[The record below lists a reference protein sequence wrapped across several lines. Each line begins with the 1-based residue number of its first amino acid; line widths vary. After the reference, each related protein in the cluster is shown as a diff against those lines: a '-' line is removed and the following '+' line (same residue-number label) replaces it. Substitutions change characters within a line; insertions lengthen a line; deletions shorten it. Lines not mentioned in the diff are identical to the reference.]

1 MSASLL
7 EIVDLGD
14 GEIVLQRADDDS
26 EPLVVIRFS
35 EESRLYLMDNG
46 LEVAKA
52 MIQAGIQAA
61 VVIAEQGELEVEAAR
76 QAKARSPGPHLVYPL
91 LDPRPA
97 VRACDLDL
105 EFHSSN
111 SPHMASQRTVLAT
124 ARFAWT

>member
-26 EPLVVIRFS
+26 EPLVTIRFS
-35 EESRLYLMDNG
+35 DESRMYVMDNG

-61 VVIAEQGELEVEAAR
+61 AAIAEQGEQEASET
-76 QAKARSPGPHLVYPL
+76 SPVSRMLH
-91 LDPRPA
+91 
-97 VRACDLDL
+97 
-105 EFHSSN
+105 
-111 SPHMASQRTVLAT
+111 
-124 ARFAWT
+124 

>member
-35 EESRLYLMDNG
+35 EESRVYMMDNS

-61 VVIAEQGELEVEAAR
+61 AEMAEQGEVEIEPTIEA
-76 QAKARSPGPHLVYPL
+76 
-91 LDPRPA
+91 PR
-97 VRACDLDL
+97 
-105 EFHSSN
+105 
-111 SPHMASQRTVLAT
+111 VLH
-124 ARFAWT
+124 

>member
-26 EPLVVIRFS
+26 EPLVTISFS
-35 EESRLYLMDNG
+35 DESRIYLMDNG

-61 VVIAEQGELEVEAAR
+61 AAIVEQTEADVE
-76 QAKARSPGPHLVYPL
+76 
-91 LDPRPA
+91 
-97 VRACDLDL
+97 
-105 EFHSSN
+105 
-111 SPHMASQRTVLAT
+111 T
-124 ARFAWT
+124 AGAGNRIIH

>member
-26 EPLVVIRFS
+26 EPLVAITVS

-52 MIQAGIQAA
+52 MIQAGIEAA
-61 VVIAEQGELEVEAAR
+61 ATLAEQNDIEIETT
-76 QAKARSPGPHLVYPL
+76 
-91 LDPRPA
+91 LDAPSR
-97 VRACDLDL
+97 VI
-105 EFHSSN
+105 H
-111 SPHMASQRTVLAT
+111 
-124 ARFAWT
+124 

>member
-26 EPLVVIRFS
+26 EPLVTIRFS
-35 EESRLYLMDNG
+35 DESRIYLMDNG

-61 VVIAEQGELEVEAAR
+61 AVIAEQVEEESAAS
-76 QAKARSPGPHLVYPL
+76 AEASPILH
-91 LDPRPA
+91 
-97 VRACDLDL
+97 
-105 EFHSSN
+105 
-111 SPHMASQRTVLAT
+111 
-124 ARFAWT
+124 

>member
-7 EIVDLGD
+7 EIIDLGD

-35 EESRLYLMDNG
+35 EESRVYMLDNS

-61 VVIAEQGELEVEAAR
+61 AEMAEQGDVEIEPTVEA
-76 QAKARSPGPHLVYPL
+76 
-91 LDPRPA
+91 PRI
-97 VRACDLDL
+97 L
-105 EFHSSN
+105 H
-111 SPHMASQRTVLAT
+111 
-124 ARFAWT
+124 